1 MVMPDP
7 ARSLRDLLQHPGI
20 WRGRSVARGDTLGT
34 GFRALDDAL
43 PGGGWPRAGLVEIL
57 TPRFGLGELRLLVPA
72 LARLSRGA
80 PARWLAWIAPPCE
93 PYAPALEAA
102 GFALERQLIVRAAP
116 APLWAMEQA
125 LASGACDAALCWPHR
140 ALPRSI
146 RRLQLATEK
155 GHALGIL
162 FRELTRARET
172 SPAGLRIRFTPQP
185 DGARLDFLK
194 SRGGARG
201 GLDLRWSDAA

>member
-1 MVMPDP
+1 MVIQDP
-7 ARSLRDLLQHPGI
+7 ARSLLDLLQHPGI
-20 WRGRSVARGDTLGT
+20 WRGRSVAHSDTLST
-34 GFRALDDAL
+34 GFHALDDAL

-57 TPRFGLGELRLLVPA
+57 TPCFGLGELRLFVPA
-72 LARLSRGA
+72 LARLSRCT
-80 PARWLAWIAPPCE
+80 PARWLAWITPPCE

-102 GFALERQLIVRAAP
+102 GFALERQLIVRATP
-116 APLWAMEQA
+116 ALWAMEQA

-140 ALPRSI
+140 AAPRGI

-155 GHALGIL
+155 GRTLGIL
-162 FRELTRARET
+162 FRELTSAREA
-172 SPAGLRIRFTPQP
+172 SPAGLRLRFTPRP

-201 GLDLRWSDAA
+201 GLELLWSDAA